1 MSSLL
6 SNHLNNSTATYHIT
20 TSSNLSWN
28 SSQDGFLPP
37 QAHYGKTVAVPAIM
51 FCVGVVGNLAALLI
65 LTFKPSKDSR
75 STAFYHLVKAL
86 AIMDLFGIVASSPVT
101 MVVYAQGGVL
111 KTGGMPLCDYFS
123 FILVMAGNATVFIVL
138 VMGIERFLVTEF
150 PFQYSKL
157 VTPFT
162 VNMSIAVVWLSS
174 VLIAILPIVGM
185 GRNVERYPNT
195 WCFFDDRGTDV
206 GGQLLSYFYAI
217 IGLLSIA
224 ITIVLNLIVIQHLWR
239 MRRSRLSTSIK
250 LKDSSP
256 EATRKRFH
264 YRLDSETRMVIFL
277 MAIIV
282 VFTVCYA
289 PWMFRIL
296 VNQKYNTGPSKVPET
311 EDYIDMWALRLA
323 SLNQILDPWVYI
335 ISRVTCCSSRKLSD
349 RSYTSEIK
357 KKTNASPVQQLLI
370 RNEHVDN
377 DTLSLTQQPPDQ
389 PKATNL
395 DRLV

>member
-1 MSSLL
+1 MV
-6 SNHLNNSTATYHIT
+6 ATFI
-20 TSSNLSWN
+20 
-28 SSQDGFLPP
+28 P
-37 QAHYGKTVAVPAIM
+37 
-51 FCVGVVGNLAALLI
+51 
-65 LTFKPSKDSR
+65 R

-138 VMGIERFLVTEF
+138 VMGIERFLVTKF

-206 GGQLLSYFYAI
+206 GGQMLSYFYAI

-289 PWMFRIL
+289 PWMVSSNEHFM
-296 VNQKYNTGPSKVPET
+296 TSSFT
-311 EDYIDMWALRLA
+311 A
-323 SLNQILDPWVYI
+323 SLKSTHTSTLTSILK
-335 ISRVTCCSSRKLSD
+335 STL
-349 RSYTSEIK
+349 TS
-357 KKTNASPVQQLLI
+357 
-370 RNEHVDN
+370 
-377 DTLSLTQQPPDQ
+377 TLFIAFINNHITT
-389 PKATNL
+389 KG
-395 DRLV
+395 